1 MKGRIQMLKKIFFN
15 IILIFLSTIFFA
27 CSNSSNISEDILEAK
42 ETKLNTTNPFFN
54 KSTLTYGYPHF
65 DKIKNSHYLPAFEKG
80 MKDHLNEINEIVNQK
95 DKPNFKNTIIN
106 LEKSGE
112 LLNRVSY
119 VFFSM
124 SWANTND
131 SLESIRTQIAPQLSA
146 HNDEILLN
154 EKLFNRVETIYND
167 KENLSLDDESIRLL
181 EETYKSFI
189 RSGAKLSTND
199 KEKLKQ
205 TNESIAENTTILTQN
220 VLKEVNSL
228 AIIVD
233 DINELEGLS
242 ESMIEVLSEEAVKRG
257 LNDKFVITLQNTSG
271 QPILASLKNRKLREK
286 IHLTSLSRGSSGG
299 EFDNRKIFLKL
310 IKLRTEKAN
319 LLGFD
324 NYAEYSLDEQTAK
337 TVEAVNSR
345 LSSLTPPSVR
355 NANKEAIELQ
365 KIINSEGD
373 DFKLESWDWDF
384 YSEKLMQ
391 KKYQFDESEMKP
403 YFELNNVFFKGVF
416 FSAEKLFGLKFKEIN
431 NLPIYHPEVRT
442 FEVFDKDGS
451 LLSIFILDP
460 YARSSKRGG
469 AWMNAYVPQ
478 SKLLN
483 QKPVIA
489 NHLNINKPANESDP
503 TLMTFDEVITAFHEF
518 GHAVHGILSNVNYP
532 SFSGTSVPR
541 DFVEFPSQ
549 VYEMWATWPEV
560 LESYAIHYKT
570 NEPMPNDL
578 LQKVLDARKF
588 NQGFKTTEYLAASLL
603 DQAWHQ
609 INIDEIPSLNDFL
622 TFESNALMS
631 SGIKLNTIPPRYRT
645 TYFSHI
651 MGGYSAGYYS
661 YIWSEVLD
669 ADTVE
674 WFKENGG
681 LTIENGNHFRNTLLS
696 KGGSKDAMSL
706 FIDFR
711 GQKPDIKY
719 LLNRRG
725 LNN

>member
-1 MKGRIQMLKKIFFN
+1 MLVKNFYKIT
-15 IILIFLSTIFFA
+15 LIFLTTFFSG
-27 CSNSSNISEDILEAK
+27 CSNSSNISEDISQEK
-42 ETKLNTTNPFFN
+42 EIEVNIINPFFN
-54 KSTLTYGYPHF
+54 KSTLVYGYPHF
-65 DKIKNSHYLPAFEKG
+65 DKIKNPHYLPAFEKG
-80 MKDHLNEINEIVNQK
+80 MKEHINEINEIINQEE
-95 DKPNFKNTIIN
+95 KPNFENTIIK

-119 VFFSM
+119 VFYSM

-131 SLESIRTQIAPQLSA
+131 SLESIRTAIAPQLSA

-154 EKLFNRVETIYND
+154 EKLFNRVENIFKN
-167 KENLSLDDESIRLL
+167 KENLTLDSESLRLL

-189 RSGAKLSTND
+189 RSGAQLSVDD
-199 KEKLKQ
+199 KEILKQ
-205 TNESIAENTTILTQN
+205 INESIAQNTTTLTQN
-220 VLKEVNSL
+220 VLKEVNEL
-228 AIIVD
+228 AVVVD
-233 DINELEGLS
+233 NRNELDGLS
-242 ESMIEVLSEEAVKRG
+242 ESMIELLSQEAIKRG
-257 LNDKFVITLQNTSG
+257 LDDKFVITLQNTSG
-271 QPILASLKNRKLREK
+271 QPILANLKNRKLREK
-286 IHLTSLSRGSSGG
+286 IHKTSLSRGSSGG
-299 EFDNRKIFLKL
+299 KFDNKENFLNL
-310 IKLRTEKAN
+310 IKLRTQKAN
-319 LLGFD
+319 LLGFN

-337 TVEAVNSR
+337 TVEAVNER
-345 LSSLTPPSVR
+345 LASLTPPSVR

-365 KIINSEGD
+365 KIINSED
-373 DFKLESWDWDF
+373 NNFKLESWDWDF

-391 KKYQFDESEMKP
+391 QQYQFDESEMKP
-403 YFELNNVFFKGVF
+403 FFELNNVFFKGVF
-416 FSAEKLFGLKFKEIN
+416 FSAEKLFGLKFKEITT
-431 NLPIYHPEVRT
+431 LPIYHPEVRT

-451 LLSIFILDP
+451 LISIFILDP

-483 QKPVIA
+483 QKPIIA
-489 NHLNINKPANESDP
+489 NHLNINKPADENDP

-518 GHAVHGILSNVNYP
+518 GHAIHGILSDVNYP

-560 LESYAIHYKT
+560 LENYAIHFKT

-588 NQGFKTTEYLAASLL
+588 NQGFKTVEYLAASLL

-609 INIDEIPSLNDFL
+609 ISIDETPNLNDFI

-631 SGIKLNTIPPRYRT
+631 AGIKLNTIPPRYRT

-681 LTIENGNHFRNTLLS
+681 LKMENGDHFRETLLS

-711 GQKPDIKY
+711 GQKPDIKH

-725 LNN
+725 LN

>member
-1 MKGRIQMLKKIFFN
+1 MLVKNFYKIT
-15 IILIFLSTIFFA
+15 LIFLTTFFSG
-27 CSNSSNISEDILEAK
+27 CSNSSNISEDISQEK
-42 ETKLNTTNPFFN
+42 EIEVNITNPFFN
-54 KSTLTYGYPHF
+54 KSTLVYGYPHF

-80 MKDHLNEINEIVNQK
+80 MKEHINQINEIIKQQE
-95 DKPNFKNTIIN
+95 KPNFENTIIK

-119 VFFSM
+119 VFYSM

-131 SLESIRTQIAPQLSA
+131 SLESIRTAIAPQLSA

-154 EKLFNRVETIYND
+154 EKLFNRVENIFKN
-167 KENLSLDDESIRLL
+167 KENLTLDSESLRLL

-189 RSGAKLSTND
+189 RSGAKLSVDD

-205 TNESIAENTTILTQN
+205 INESIAQNTTTLTQN
-220 VLKEVNSL
+220 VLKEVNEL
-228 AIIVD
+228 AIVVD
-233 DINELEGLS
+233 NRNELDGLS
-242 ESMIEVLSEEAVKRG
+242 ESMIEVLSQEAIKRG
-257 LNDKFVITLQNTSG
+257 LDDKFVITLQNTSG
-271 QPILASLKNRKLREK
+271 QPILANLKNRKLREK
-286 IHLTSLSRGSSGG
+286 IHKTSLSRGSSGG
-299 EFDNRKIFLKL
+299 EFDNKESFLNL
-310 IKLRTEKAN
+310 IKLRTQKAN
-319 LLGFD
+319 LLGFN

-337 TVEAVNSR
+337 TVEAVNER
-345 LSSLTPPSVR
+345 LASLTPPSVR

-365 KIINSEGD
+365 KIINSED
-373 DFKLESWDWDF
+373 NNFKLESWDWDF

-391 KKYQFDESEMKP
+391 QQYQFDESEMKP
-403 YFELNNVFFKGVF
+403 FFELNNVFFKGVF
-416 FSAEKLFGLKFKEIN
+416 FSAEKLFGLKFKEITT
-431 NLPIYHPEVRT
+431 LPIYHPEVRT
-442 FEVFDKDGS
+442 FEVFDKDES
-451 LLSIFILDP
+451 LISIFILDP
-460 YARSSKRGG
+460 YSRSSKRGG

-483 QKPVIA
+483 QKPIIA
-489 NHLNINKPANESDP
+489 NHLNINKPADKNDP

-518 GHAVHGILSNVNYP
+518 GHAIHGILSDVNYP

-560 LESYAIHYKT
+560 LENYAIHFKT

-588 NQGFKTTEYLAASLL
+588 NQGFKTVEYLAASLL

-609 INIDEIPSLNDFL
+609 ISIDEIPNLNDFL

-631 SGIKLNTIPPRYRT
+631 AGIKLNTIPPRYRT

-681 LTIENGNHFRNTLLS
+681 LKMENGDHFRETLLS
-696 KGGSKDAMSL
+696 KGGSKDAMNL
-706 FIDFR
+706 FMDFR
-711 GQKPDIKY
+711 GQKPDIKH

-725 LNN
+725 LN

>member
-1 MKGRIQMLKKIFFN
+1 MLVKNFYKIT
-15 IILIFLSTIFFA
+15 LIFLTTFFSG
-27 CSNSSNISEDILEAK
+27 CSNSSNISEDISQEK
-42 ETKLNTTNPFFN
+42 EIEVNIINPFFN
-54 KSTLTYGYPHF
+54 KSTLVYGYPHF
-65 DKIKNSHYLPAFEKG
+65 DKIKNPHYLPAFEKG
-80 MKDHLNEINEIVNQK
+80 MKEHINEINEIINQEE
-95 DKPNFKNTIIN
+95 KPNFENTIIK

-119 VFFSM
+119 VFYSM

-131 SLESIRTQIAPQLSA
+131 SLESIRTEIAPQLSA

-154 EKLFNRVETIYND
+154 EKLFNRVENIFKN
-167 KENLSLDDESIRLL
+167 KENLTLDSESLRLL

-189 RSGAKLSTND
+189 RSGAKLSLDD

-205 TNESIAENTTILTQN
+205 INESIAQNTTTLTQN
-220 VLKEVNSL
+220 VLKEVNEL
-228 AIIVD
+228 AVVVD
-233 DINELEGLS
+233 NRNELDGLS
-242 ESMIEVLSEEAVKRG
+242 ESMIELLSQEAIKRG
-257 LNDKFVITLQNTSG
+257 LDDKFVITLQNTSG
-271 QPILASLKNRKLREK
+271 QPILANLKNRKLREK
-286 IHLTSLSRGSSGG
+286 IHKTSLSRGSSGG
-299 EFDNRKIFLKL
+299 EFDNRESFLNL
-310 IKLRTEKAN
+310 IKLRTQKAN
-319 LLGFD
+319 LLGFN

-337 TVEAVNSR
+337 TVEAVNER
-345 LSSLTPPSVR
+345 LASLTPPSVR

-365 KIINSEGD
+365 KIINSED
-373 DFKLESWDWDF
+373 NNFKLESWDWDF

-391 KKYQFDESEMKP
+391 QQYQFDESEMKP
-403 YFELNNVFFKGVF
+403 FFELNNVFFKGVF
-416 FSAEKLFGLKFKEIN
+416 FSAEKLFGLKFKEITT
-431 NLPIYHPEVRT
+431 LPIYHPEVRT

-451 LLSIFILDP
+451 LISIFILDP

-483 QKPVIA
+483 QKPIIA
-489 NHLNINKPANESDP
+489 NHLNINKPADENDP

-518 GHAVHGILSNVNYP
+518 GHAIHGILSDVNYP

-560 LESYAIHYKT
+560 LENYAIHFKT

-588 NQGFKTTEYLAASLL
+588 NQGFKTVEYLAASLL

-609 INIDEIPSLNDFL
+609 ISIDETPNLNDFI

-631 SGIKLNTIPPRYRT
+631 AGIKLNTIPPRYRT

-681 LTIENGNHFRNTLLS
+681 LKMENGDHFRETLLS

-711 GQKPDIKY
+711 GQKPDIKH

-725 LNN
+725 LN

>member
-1 MKGRIQMLKKIFFN
+1 MIEKNFYKIT
-15 IILIFLSTIFFA
+15 LIFLTTFFFG
-27 CSNSSNISEDILEAK
+27 CSNSSNISEDISQEK
-42 ETKLNTTNPFFN
+42 EIEVNIINPFFN
-54 KSTLTYGYPHF
+54 KSTLVYGYPHF
-65 DKIKNSHYLPAFEKG
+65 DKIKNPHYLPAFEKG
-80 MKDHLNEINEIVNQK
+80 MKEHINEINEIINQEE
-95 DKPNFKNTIIN
+95 KPNFENTIIK

-119 VFFSM
+119 VFYSM

-131 SLESIRTQIAPQLSA
+131 SLESIRTEIAPQLSA

-154 EKLFNRVETIYND
+154 EKLFNRVENIFKN
-167 KENLSLDDESIRLL
+167 KENLTLDSESLRLL

-189 RSGAKLSTND
+189 RSGAQLSVDD
-199 KEKLKQ
+199 KEILKQ
-205 TNESIAENTTILTQN
+205 INESIAQNTTTLTQN
-220 VLKEVNSL
+220 VLKEVNEL
-228 AIIVD
+228 AIVVD
-233 DINELEGLS
+233 NRNELDGLS
-242 ESMIEVLSEEAVKRG
+242 ESMIEVLSQEAIKRG
-257 LNDKFVITLQNTSG
+257 LDDKFVITLQNTSG
-271 QPILASLKNRKLREK
+271 QPILANLKNRKLREK
-286 IHLTSLSRGSSGG
+286 IHKTSLSRGSSGG
-299 EFDNRKIFLKL
+299 KFDNKENFLNL
-310 IKLRTEKAN
+310 IKLRTQKAN
-319 LLGFD
+319 LLGFN

-337 TVEAVNSR
+337 TVEAVNER
-345 LSSLTPPSVR
+345 LASLTPPSVR

-365 KIINSEGD
+365 KIINSED
-373 DFKLESWDWDF
+373 NNFKLESWDWDF

-391 KKYQFDESEMKP
+391 QQYQFDESEMKP
-403 YFELNNVFFKGVF
+403 FFELNNVFFKGVF
-416 FSAEKLFGLKFKEIN
+416 FSAEKLFGLKFKEITT
-431 NLPIYHPEVRT
+431 LPIYHPEVRT

-451 LLSIFILDP
+451 LISIFILDP

-483 QKPVIA
+483 QKPIIA
-489 NHLNINKPANESDP
+489 NHLNINKPADKNDP

-518 GHAVHGILSNVNYP
+518 GHAIHGILSDVNYP

-560 LESYAIHYKT
+560 LENYAIHFKT

-588 NQGFKTTEYLAASLL
+588 NQGFKTVEYLAASLL

-609 INIDEIPSLNDFL
+609 ISIDETPNLNDFI

-631 SGIKLNTIPPRYRT
+631 AGIKLNTIPPRYRT

-681 LTIENGNHFRNTLLS
+681 LKMENGDHFRETLLS

-711 GQKPDIKY
+711 GQKPDIKH

-725 LNN
+725 LN

>member
-1 MKGRIQMLKKIFFN
+1 MLVKNFYKIT
-15 IILIFLSTIFFA
+15 LIFLTTFFFG
-27 CSNSSNISEDILEAK
+27 CSNSSNISEDISQEK
-42 ETKLNTTNPFFN
+42 EIEVNIINPFFN
-54 KSTLTYGYPHF
+54 KSTLVYGYPHF
-65 DKIKNSHYLPAFEKG
+65 DKIKNPHYLPAFEKG
-80 MKDHLNEINEIVNQK
+80 MKEHINEINEIINQEE
-95 DKPNFKNTIIN
+95 KPNFENTIIK

-119 VFFSM
+119 VFYSM

-131 SLESIRTQIAPQLSA
+131 SLESIRTEIAPQLSA

-154 EKLFNRVETIYND
+154 EKLFNRVENIFKN
-167 KENLSLDDESIRLL
+167 KENLTLDSESLRLL

-189 RSGAKLSTND
+189 RSGAQLSVDD
-199 KEKLKQ
+199 KERLKQ
-205 TNESIAENTTILTQN
+205 INESIAQNTTTLTQN
-220 VLKEVNSL
+220 VLKEVNEL
-228 AIIVD
+228 AVVVD
-233 DINELEGLS
+233 NRNELDGLS
-242 ESMIEVLSEEAVKRG
+242 ESMIELLSQEAIKRG
-257 LNDKFVITLQNTSG
+257 LDDKFVITLQNTSG
-271 QPILASLKNRKLREK
+271 QPILANLKNRKLREK
-286 IHLTSLSRGSSGG
+286 IHKTSLSRGSSGG
-299 EFDNRKIFLKL
+299 KFDNKENFLNL
-310 IKLRTEKAN
+310 IKLRTQKAN
-319 LLGFD
+319 LLGFN

-337 TVEAVNSR
+337 TVEAVNER
-345 LSSLTPPSVR
+345 LASLTPPSVR

-365 KIINSEGD
+365 KIINSED
-373 DFKLESWDWDF
+373 NNFKLESWDWDF

-391 KKYQFDESEMKP
+391 QQYQFDESEMKP
-403 YFELNNVFFKGVF
+403 FFELNNVFFKGVF
-416 FSAEKLFGLKFKEIN
+416 FSAEKLFGLKFKEITT
-431 NLPIYHPEVRT
+431 LPIYHPEVRT

-451 LLSIFILDP
+451 LISIFILDP

-483 QKPVIA
+483 QKPIIA
-489 NHLNINKPANESDP
+489 NHLNINKPADENDP

-518 GHAVHGILSNVNYP
+518 GHAIHGILSDVNYP

-560 LESYAIHYKT
+560 LENYAIHFKT

-588 NQGFKTTEYLAASLL
+588 NQGFKTVEYLAASLL

-609 INIDEIPSLNDFL
+609 ISIDETPNLNDFI

-631 SGIKLNTIPPRYRT
+631 AGIKLNTIPPRYRT

-681 LTIENGNHFRNTLLS
+681 LKMENGDHFRETLLS

-711 GQKPDIKY
+711 GQKPDIKH

-725 LNN
+725 LN

>member
-1 MKGRIQMLKKIFFN
+1 MLVKNFYKIT
-15 IILIFLSTIFFA
+15 LIFLTTFFFG
-27 CSNSSNISEDILEAK
+27 CSNSSNISEDISQEK
-42 ETKLNTTNPFFN
+42 EIEVNIINPFFN
-54 KSTLTYGYPHF
+54 KSTLVYGYPHF
-65 DKIKNSHYLPAFEKG
+65 DKIKNPHYLPAFEKG
-80 MKDHLNEINEIVNQK
+80 MKEHINEINEIINQEE
-95 DKPNFKNTIIN
+95 KPNFENTIIK

-119 VFFSM
+119 VFYSM

-131 SLESIRTQIAPQLSA
+131 SLESIRTEIAPQLSA

-154 EKLFNRVETIYND
+154 EKLFNRVENIFKN
-167 KENLSLDDESIRLL
+167 KENLTLDSESLRLL

-189 RSGAKLSTND
+189 RSGAQLSVDD
-199 KEKLKQ
+199 KEILKQ
-205 TNESIAENTTILTQN
+205 INESIAQNTTTLTQN
-220 VLKEVNSL
+220 VLKEVNEL
-228 AIIVD
+228 AVVVD
-233 DINELEGLS
+233 NRNELDGLS
-242 ESMIEVLSEEAVKRG
+242 ESMIELLSQEAIKRG
-257 LNDKFVITLQNTSG
+257 LDDKFVITLQNTSG
-271 QPILASLKNRKLREK
+271 QPILANLKNRKLREK
-286 IHLTSLSRGSSGG
+286 IHKTSLSRGSSGG
-299 EFDNRKIFLKL
+299 KFDNKENFLNL
-310 IKLRTEKAN
+310 IKLRTQKAN
-319 LLGFD
+319 LLGFN

-337 TVEAVNSR
+337 TVEAVNER
-345 LSSLTPPSVR
+345 LASLTPPSVR

-365 KIINSEGD
+365 KIINSED
-373 DFKLESWDWDF
+373 NNFKLESWDWDF

-391 KKYQFDESEMKP
+391 QQYQFDESEMKP
-403 YFELNNVFFKGVF
+403 FFELNNVFFKGVF
-416 FSAEKLFGLKFKEIN
+416 FSAEKLFGLKFKEITT
-431 NLPIYHPEVRT
+431 LPIYHPEVRT
-442 FEVFDKDGS
+442 FEVFDKDG
-451 LLSIFILDP
+451 LLISIFILDP

-483 QKPVIA
+483 QKPIIA
-489 NHLNINKPANESDP
+489 NHLNINKPADENDP

-518 GHAVHGILSNVNYP
+518 GHAIHGILSDVNYP

-560 LESYAIHYKT
+560 LENYAIHFKT

-588 NQGFKTTEYLAASLL
+588 NQGFKTVEYLAASLL

-609 INIDEIPSLNDFL
+609 ISIDETPNLNDFI

-631 SGIKLNTIPPRYRT
+631 AGIKLNTIPPRYRT

-681 LTIENGNHFRNTLLS
+681 LKMENGDHFRETLLS

-711 GQKPDIKY
+711 GQKPDIKH

-725 LNN
+725 LN

>member
-1 MKGRIQMLKKIFFN
+1 MLVKNFYKIT
-15 IILIFLSTIFFA
+15 LIFLTTFFSG
-27 CSNSSNISEDILEAK
+27 CSNSSNISEDISQEK
-42 ETKLNTTNPFFN
+42 EIEVNITNPFFN
-54 KSTLTYGYPHF
+54 KSTLVYGYPHF

-80 MKDHLNEINEIVNQK
+80 MKEHINQINEIIKQQE
-95 DKPNFKNTIIN
+95 KPNFENTIIK

-119 VFFSM
+119 VFYSM

-131 SLESIRTQIAPQLSA
+131 SLESIRTAIAPQLSA

-154 EKLFNRVETIYND
+154 EKLFNRVENIFKN
-167 KENLSLDDESIRLL
+167 KENLTLDSESLRLL

-189 RSGAKLSTND
+189 RSGAQLSVDD

-205 TNESIAENTTILTQN
+205 INESIAQNTTTLTQN
-220 VLKEVNSL
+220 VLKEVNEL
-228 AIIVD
+228 AIVVD
-233 DINELEGLS
+233 NRNELDGLS
-242 ESMIEVLSEEAVKRG
+242 ESMIEVLSQEAIKRG
-257 LNDKFVITLQNTSG
+257 LDDKFVITLQNTSG
-271 QPILASLKNRKLREK
+271 QPILANLKNRKLREK
-286 IHLTSLSRGSSGG
+286 IHKTSLSRGSSGG
-299 EFDNRKIFLKL
+299 EFDNKENFLNL
-310 IKLRTEKAN
+310 IKLRTQKAN
-319 LLGFD
+319 LLGFN

-337 TVEAVNSR
+337 TVEAVNER
-345 LSSLTPPSVR
+345 LASLTPPSVR

-365 KIINSEGD
+365 KIINSED
-373 DFKLESWDWDF
+373 NNFKLESWDWDF

-391 KKYQFDESEMKP
+391 QQYQFDESEMKP
-403 YFELNNVFFKGVF
+403 FFELNNVFFKGVF
-416 FSAEKLFGLKFKEIN
+416 FSAEKLFGLKFKEITT
-431 NLPIYHPEVRT
+431 LPIYHPEVRT
-442 FEVFDKDGS
+442 FEVFDKDES
-451 LLSIFILDP
+451 LISIFILDP

-483 QKPVIA
+483 QKPIIA
-489 NHLNINKPANESDP
+489 NHLNINKPADKNDP

-518 GHAVHGILSNVNYP
+518 GHAIHGILSDVNYP

-560 LESYAIHYKT
+560 LENYAIHFKT

-588 NQGFKTTEYLAASLL
+588 NQGFKTVEYLAASLL

-609 INIDEIPSLNDFL
+609 ISIDETPNLNDFL

-631 SGIKLNTIPPRYRT
+631 AGIKLNTIPPRYRT

-681 LTIENGNHFRNTLLS
+681 LKMENGDHFRETLLS
-696 KGGSKDAMSL
+696 KGGSKDAMNL

-711 GQKPDIKY
+711 GQKPDIKH

-725 LNN
+725 LN

>member
-1 MKGRIQMLKKIFFN
+1 MLVKNFYKIT
-15 IILIFLSTIFFA
+15 LIFLTTFFSG
-27 CSNSSNISEDILEAK
+27 CSNSSNISEDISQEK
-42 ETKLNTTNPFFN
+42 EIEVNITNPFFN
-54 KSTLTYGYPHF
+54 KSTLVYGYPHF

-80 MKDHLNEINEIVNQK
+80 MKEHINQINEIIKQEE
-95 DKPNFKNTIIN
+95 KPNFENTIIK

-119 VFFSM
+119 VFYSM

-131 SLESIRTQIAPQLSA
+131 SLESIRTEIAPQLSA

-154 EKLFNRVETIYND
+154 EKLFNRVENIFKN
-167 KENLSLDDESIRLL
+167 KENLTLDSESLRLL

-189 RSGAKLSTND
+189 RSGAKLSVDD

-205 TNESIAENTTILTQN
+205 INESIAQNTTTLTQN
-220 VLKEVNSL
+220 VLKEVNEL
-228 AIIVD
+228 AIVVD
-233 DINELEGLS
+233 NRNELDGLS
-242 ESMIEVLSEEAVKRG
+242 ESMIEVLSQEAIKRG
-257 LNDKFVITLQNTSG
+257 LDDKFVITLQNTSG
-271 QPILASLKNRKLREK
+271 QPILANLKNRKLREK
-286 IHLTSLSRGSSGG
+286 IHKTSLSRGSSGG
-299 EFDNRKIFLKL
+299 EFDNKESFLNL
-310 IKLRTEKAN
+310 IKLRTQKAN
-319 LLGFD
+319 LLGFN

-337 TVEAVNSR
+337 TVEAVNER
-345 LSSLTPPSVR
+345 LASLTPPSVR

-365 KIINSEGD
+365 KIINSED
-373 DFKLESWDWDF
+373 NNFKLESWDWDF

-391 KKYQFDESEMKP
+391 QQYQFDESEMKP
-403 YFELNNVFFKGVF
+403 FFELNNVFFKGVF
-416 FSAEKLFGLKFKEIN
+416 FSAEKLFGLKFKEITT
-431 NLPIYHPEVRT
+431 LPIYHPEVRT
-442 FEVFDKDGS
+442 FEVFDKDES
-451 LLSIFILDP
+451 LISIFILDP
-460 YARSSKRGG
+460 YSRSSKRGG

-483 QKPVIA
+483 QKPIIA
-489 NHLNINKPANESDP
+489 NHLNINKPADKNDP

-518 GHAVHGILSNVNYP
+518 GHAIHGILSDVNYP

-560 LESYAIHYKT
+560 LENYAIHFKT

-588 NQGFKTTEYLAASLL
+588 NQGFKTVEYLAASLL

-609 INIDEIPSLNDFL
+609 ISIDETPNLNDFL

-631 SGIKLNTIPPRYRT
+631 AGIKLNTIPPRYRT

-681 LTIENGNHFRNTLLS
+681 LKMENGDHFRETLLS
-696 KGGSKDAMSL
+696 KGGSKDAMNL
-706 FIDFR
+706 FMDFR
-711 GQKPDIKY
+711 GQKPDIKH

-725 LNN
+725 LN

>member
-1 MKGRIQMLKKIFFN
+1 MLVKNFYKIT
-15 IILIFLSTIFFA
+15 LIFLTTFFSG
-27 CSNSSNISEDILEAK
+27 CSNSSNISEDISQEK
-42 ETKLNTTNPFFN
+42 EIEVNITNPFFN
-54 KSTLTYGYPHF
+54 KSTLVYGYPHF

-80 MKDHLNEINEIVNQK
+80 MKEHINQINEIIKQEE
-95 DKPNFKNTIIN
+95 KPNFENTIIK

-119 VFFSM
+119 VFYSM

-131 SLESIRTQIAPQLSA
+131 SLESIRTEIAPQLSA

-154 EKLFNRVETIYND
+154 EKLFNRVENIFKN
-167 KENLSLDDESIRLL
+167 KENLTLDSESLRLL

-189 RSGAKLSTND
+189 RSGAKLSVDD

-205 TNESIAENTTILTQN
+205 INESIAQNTTTLTQN
-220 VLKEVNSL
+220 VLKEVNEL
-228 AIIVD
+228 AIVVD
-233 DINELEGLS
+233 NRNELDGLS
-242 ESMIEVLSEEAVKRG
+242 ESMIEVLSQEAIKRG
-257 LNDKFVITLQNTSG
+257 LDDKFVITLQNTSG
-271 QPILASLKNRKLREK
+271 QPILANLKNRKLREK
-286 IHLTSLSRGSSGG
+286 IHKTSLSRGSSGG
-299 EFDNRKIFLKL
+299 EFDNKESFLNL
-310 IKLRTEKAN
+310 IKLRTQKAN
-319 LLGFD
+319 LLGFN

-337 TVEAVNSR
+337 TVEAVNER
-345 LSSLTPPSVR
+345 LASLTPPSVR

-365 KIINSEGD
+365 KIINSED
-373 DFKLESWDWDF
+373 NNFKLESWDWDF

-391 KKYQFDESEMKP
+391 QQYQFDESEMKP
-403 YFELNNVFFKGVF
+403 FFELNNVFFKGVF
-416 FSAEKLFGLKFKEIN
+416 FSAEKLFGLKFKEITT
-431 NLPIYHPEVRT
+431 LPIYHPEVRT

-451 LLSIFILDP
+451 LISIFILDP

-483 QKPVIA
+483 QKPIIA
-489 NHLNINKPANESDP
+489 NHLNINKPADKNDP

-518 GHAVHGILSNVNYP
+518 GHAIHGILSDVNYP

-560 LESYAIHYKT
+560 LENYAIHFKT

-588 NQGFKTTEYLAASLL
+588 NQGFKTVEYLAASLL

-609 INIDEIPSLNDFL
+609 ISIDETPNLNDFL

-631 SGIKLNTIPPRYRT
+631 AGIKLNTIPPRYRT

-681 LTIENGNHFRNTLLS
+681 LKMENGDHFRETLLS
-696 KGGSKDAMSL
+696 KGGSKDAMNL
-706 FIDFR
+706 FMDFR
-711 GQKPDIKY
+711 GQKPDIKH

-725 LNN
+725 LN

>member
-1 MKGRIQMLKKIFFN
+1 MIEKNFYKIT
-15 IILIFLSTIFFA
+15 LIFLTTFFFG
-27 CSNSSNISEDILEAK
+27 CSNSSNISEDISQEK
-42 ETKLNTTNPFFN
+42 EIEVNIINPFFN
-54 KSTLTYGYPHF
+54 KSTLVYGYPHF
-65 DKIKNSHYLPAFEKG
+65 DKIKNPHYLPAFEKG
-80 MKDHLNEINEIVNQK
+80 MKEHINEINEIINQEE
-95 DKPNFKNTIIN
+95 KPNFENTIIK

-119 VFFSM
+119 VFYSM

-131 SLESIRTQIAPQLSA
+131 SLESIRTEIAPQLSA

-154 EKLFNRVETIYND
+154 EKLFNRVENIFKN
-167 KENLSLDDESIRLL
+167 KENLTLDSESLRLL

-189 RSGAKLSTND
+189 RSGAQLSVDD
-199 KEKLKQ
+199 KEILKQ
-205 TNESIAENTTILTQN
+205 INESIAQNTTTLTQN
-220 VLKEVNSL
+220 VLKEVNEL
-228 AIIVD
+228 AVVVD
-233 DINELEGLS
+233 NRNELDGLS
-242 ESMIEVLSEEAVKRG
+242 ESMIELLSQEAIKRG
-257 LNDKFVITLQNTSG
+257 LDDKFVITLQNTSG
-271 QPILASLKNRKLREK
+271 QPILANLKNRKLREK
-286 IHLTSLSRGSSGG
+286 IHKTSLSRGSSGG
-299 EFDNRKIFLKL
+299 KFDNKENFLNL
-310 IKLRTEKAN
+310 IKLRTQKAN
-319 LLGFD
+319 LLGFN

-337 TVEAVNSR
+337 TVEAVNER
-345 LSSLTPPSVR
+345 LASLTPPSVR

-365 KIINSEGD
+365 KIINSED
-373 DFKLESWDWDF
+373 NNFKLESWDWDF

-391 KKYQFDESEMKP
+391 QQYQFDESEMKP
-403 YFELNNVFFKGVF
+403 FFELNNVFFKGVF
-416 FSAEKLFGLKFKEIN
+416 FSAEKLFGLKFKEITT
-431 NLPIYHPEVRT
+431 LPIYHPEVRT

-451 LLSIFILDP
+451 LISIFILDP

-483 QKPVIA
+483 QKPIIA
-489 NHLNINKPANESDP
+489 NHLNINKPADENDP

-518 GHAVHGILSNVNYP
+518 GHAIHGILSDVNYP

-560 LESYAIHYKT
+560 LENYAIHFKT

-588 NQGFKTTEYLAASLL
+588 NQGFKTVEYLAASLL

-609 INIDEIPSLNDFL
+609 ISIDETPNLNDFI

-631 SGIKLNTIPPRYRT
+631 AGIKLNTIPPRYRT

-681 LTIENGNHFRNTLLS
+681 LKMENGDHFRETLLS

-711 GQKPDIKY
+711 GQKPDIKH

-725 LNN
+725 LN

>member
-1 MKGRIQMLKKIFFN
+1 MLVKNFYKIT
-15 IILIFLSTIFFA
+15 LIFLTTFFSG
-27 CSNSSNISEDILEAK
+27 CSNSSNISEDISQEK
-42 ETKLNTTNPFFN
+42 EIEVNITNPFFN
-54 KSTLTYGYPHF
+54 KSTLVYGYPHF

-80 MKDHLNEINEIVNQK
+80 MKEHINQINEIIKQQE
-95 DKPNFKNTIIN
+95 KPNFENTIIK

-119 VFFSM
+119 VFYSM

-131 SLESIRTQIAPQLSA
+131 SLESIRTAIAPQLSA

-154 EKLFNRVETIYND
+154 EKLFNRVENIFKN
-167 KENLSLDDESIRLL
+167 KENLTLDSESLRLL

-189 RSGAKLSTND
+189 RSGAKLSVDD

-205 TNESIAENTTILTQN
+205 INESIAQNTTTLTQN
-220 VLKEVNSL
+220 VLKEVNEL
-228 AIIVD
+228 AIVVD
-233 DINELEGLS
+233 NRNELDGLS
-242 ESMIEVLSEEAVKRG
+242 ESMIEVLSQEAIKRG
-257 LNDKFVITLQNTSG
+257 LDDKFVITLQNTSG
-271 QPILASLKNRKLREK
+271 QPILANLKNRKLREK
-286 IHLTSLSRGSSGG
+286 IHKTSLSRGSSGG
-299 EFDNRKIFLKL
+299 EFDNRESFLNL
-310 IKLRTEKAN
+310 IKLRTQKAN
-319 LLGFD
+319 LLGFN

-337 TVEAVNSR
+337 TVEAVNER
-345 LSSLTPPSVR
+345 LASLTPPSVR

-365 KIINSEGD
+365 KIINSED
-373 DFKLESWDWDF
+373 NNFKLESWDWDF

-391 KKYQFDESEMKP
+391 QQYQFDESEMKP
-403 YFELNNVFFKGVF
+403 FFELNNVFFKGVF
-416 FSAEKLFGLKFKEIN
+416 FSAEKLFGLKFKEITT
-431 NLPIYHPEVRT
+431 LPIYHPEVRT
-442 FEVFDKDGS
+442 FEVFDKDES
-451 LLSIFILDP
+451 LISIFILDP
-460 YARSSKRGG
+460 YSRSSKRGG

-483 QKPVIA
+483 QKPIIA
-489 NHLNINKPANESDP
+489 NHLNINKPADKNDP

-518 GHAVHGILSNVNYP
+518 GHAIHGILSDVNYP

-560 LESYAIHYKT
+560 LENYAIHFKT

-588 NQGFKTTEYLAASLL
+588 NQGFKTVEYLAASLL

-609 INIDEIPSLNDFL
+609 ISIDETPNLNDFL

-631 SGIKLNTIPPRYRT
+631 AGIKLNTIPPRYRT

-681 LTIENGNHFRNTLLS
+681 LKMENGDHFRETLLS
-696 KGGSKDAMSL
+696 KGGSKDAMNL
-706 FIDFR
+706 FMDFR
-711 GQKPDIKY
+711 GQKPDIKH

-725 LNN
+725 LN

>member
-1 MKGRIQMLKKIFFN
+1 MLVKNFYKIT
-15 IILIFLSTIFFA
+15 LIFLTTFFSG
-27 CSNSSNISEDILEAK
+27 CSNSSNISEDISQEK
-42 ETKLNTTNPFFN
+42 EIEVNITNPFFN
-54 KSTLTYGYPHF
+54 KSTLVYGYPHF

-80 MKDHLNEINEIVNQK
+80 MKEHINQINEIIKQQE
-95 DKPNFKNTIIN
+95 KPNFENTIIK

-119 VFFSM
+119 VFYSM

-131 SLESIRTQIAPQLSA
+131 SLESIRTAIAPQLSA

-154 EKLFNRVETIYND
+154 EKLFNRVENIFKN
-167 KENLSLDDESIRLL
+167 KENLTLDSESLRLL

-189 RSGAKLSTND
+189 RSGAKLSVDD

-205 TNESIAENTTILTQN
+205 INESIAQNTTTLTQN
-220 VLKEVNSL
+220 VLKEVNEL
-228 AIIVD
+228 AIVVD
-233 DINELEGLS
+233 NRNELDGLS
-242 ESMIEVLSEEAVKRG
+242 ESMIEVLSQEAIKRG
-257 LNDKFVITLQNTSG
+257 LDDKFVITLQNTSG
-271 QPILASLKNRKLREK
+271 QPILANLKNRKLREK
-286 IHLTSLSRGSSGG
+286 IHKTSLSRGSSGG
-299 EFDNRKIFLKL
+299 EFDNKESFLNL
-310 IKLRTEKAN
+310 IKLRTQKAN
-319 LLGFD
+319 LLGFN

-337 TVEAVNSR
+337 TVEAVNER
-345 LSSLTPPSVR
+345 LASLTPPSVR

-365 KIINSEGD
+365 KIINSED
-373 DFKLESWDWDF
+373 NNFKLESWDWDF

-391 KKYQFDESEMKP
+391 QQYQFDESEMKP
-403 YFELNNVFFKGVF
+403 FFELNNVFFKGVF
-416 FSAEKLFGLKFKEIN
+416 FSAEKLFGLKFKEITT
-431 NLPIYHPEVRT
+431 LPIYHPEVRT
-442 FEVFDKDGS
+442 FEVFDKDES
-451 LLSIFILDP
+451 LISIFILDP
-460 YARSSKRGG
+460 YSRSSKRGG

-483 QKPVIA
+483 QKPIIA
-489 NHLNINKPANESDP
+489 NHLNINKPADKNDP

-518 GHAVHGILSNVNYP
+518 GHAIHGILSDVNYP

-560 LESYAIHYKT
+560 LENYAIHFKT

-588 NQGFKTTEYLAASLL
+588 NQGFKTVEYLAASLL

-609 INIDEIPSLNDFL
+609 ISIDETPNLNDFL

-631 SGIKLNTIPPRYRT
+631 AGIKLNTIPPRYRT

-681 LTIENGNHFRNTLLS
+681 LKMENGDHFRETLLS
-696 KGGSKDAMSL
+696 KGGSKDAMNL
-706 FIDFR
+706 FMDFR
-711 GQKPDIKY
+711 GQKPDIKH

-725 LNN
+725 LN

>member
-1 MKGRIQMLKKIFFN
+1 MIEKNFYKIT
-15 IILIFLSTIFFA
+15 LIFLTTFFFG
-27 CSNSSNISEDILEAK
+27 CSNSSNISEDISQEK
-42 ETKLNTTNPFFN
+42 EIEVNIINPFFN
-54 KSTLTYGYPHF
+54 KSTLVYGYPHF
-65 DKIKNSHYLPAFEKG
+65 DKIKNLHYLPAFEKG
-80 MKDHLNEINEIVNQK
+80 MKEHINEINEIINQEE
-95 DKPNFKNTIIN
+95 KPNFENTIIK

-119 VFFSM
+119 VFYSM

-131 SLESIRTQIAPQLSA
+131 SLESIRTEIAPQLSA

-154 EKLFNRVETIYND
+154 EKLFNRVENIFKN
-167 KENLSLDDESIRLL
+167 KENLTLDSESLRLL

-189 RSGAKLSTND
+189 RSGAQLSVDD
-199 KEKLKQ
+199 KEILKQ
-205 TNESIAENTTILTQN
+205 INESIAQNTTTLTQN
-220 VLKEVNSL
+220 VLKEVNEL
-228 AIIVD
+228 AVVVD
-233 DINELEGLS
+233 NRNELDGLS
-242 ESMIEVLSEEAVKRG
+242 ESMIELLSQEAIKRG
-257 LNDKFVITLQNTSG
+257 LDDKFVITLQNTSG
-271 QPILASLKNRKLREK
+271 QPILANLKNRKLREK
-286 IHLTSLSRGSSGG
+286 IHKTSLSRGSSGG
-299 EFDNRKIFLKL
+299 KFDNKENFLNL
-310 IKLRTEKAN
+310 IKLRTQKAN
-319 LLGFD
+319 LLGFN

-337 TVEAVNSR
+337 TVEAVNER
-345 LSSLTPPSVR
+345 LASLTPPSVR

-365 KIINSEGD
+365 KIINSED
-373 DFKLESWDWDF
+373 NNFKLESWDWDF

-391 KKYQFDESEMKP
+391 QQYQFDESEMKP
-403 YFELNNVFFKGVF
+403 FFELNNVFFKGVF
-416 FSAEKLFGLKFKEIN
+416 FSAEKLFGLKFKEITT
-431 NLPIYHPEVRT
+431 LPIYHPEVRT

-451 LLSIFILDP
+451 LISIFILDP

-483 QKPVIA
+483 QKPIIA
-489 NHLNINKPANESDP
+489 NHLNINKPADENDP

-518 GHAVHGILSNVNYP
+518 GHAIHGILSDVNYP

-560 LESYAIHYKT
+560 LENYAIHFKT

-588 NQGFKTTEYLAASLL
+588 NQGFKTVEYLAASLL

-609 INIDEIPSLNDFL
+609 ISIDETPNLNDFI

-631 SGIKLNTIPPRYRT
+631 AGIKLNTIPPRYRT

-681 LTIENGNHFRNTLLS
+681 LKMENGDHFRETLLS

-711 GQKPDIKY
+711 GQKPDIKH

-725 LNN
+725 LN

>member
-1 MKGRIQMLKKIFFN
+1 MLVKNFYKIT
-15 IILIFLSTIFFA
+15 LIFLTTFFSG
-27 CSNSSNISEDILEAK
+27 CSNSSNISEDISQEK
-42 ETKLNTTNPFFN
+42 EIEVNIINPFFN
-54 KSTLTYGYPHF
+54 KSTLVYGYPHF

-80 MKDHLNEINEIVNQK
+80 MKEHINQINEIIKQQE
-95 DKPNFKNTIIN
+95 KPNFENTIIK

-119 VFFSM
+119 VFYSM

-131 SLESIRTQIAPQLSA
+131 SLESIRTAIAPQLSA

-154 EKLFNRVETIYND
+154 EKLFNRVENIFKN
-167 KENLSLDDESIRLL
+167 KENLTLDSESLRLL

-189 RSGAKLSTND
+189 RSGAQLSVDD

-205 TNESIAENTTILTQN
+205 INESIAQNTTTLTQN
-220 VLKEVNSL
+220 VLKEVNEL
-228 AIIVD
+228 AIVVD
-233 DINELEGLS
+233 NRNELDGLS
-242 ESMIEVLSEEAVKRG
+242 ESMIEVLSQEAIKRG
-257 LNDKFVITLQNTSG
+257 LDDKFVITLQNTSG
-271 QPILASLKNRKLREK
+271 QPILANLKNRKLREK
-286 IHLTSLSRGSSGG
+286 IHKTSLSRGSSGG
-299 EFDNRKIFLKL
+299 EFDNKESFLNL
-310 IKLRTEKAN
+310 IKLRTQKAN
-319 LLGFD
+319 LLGFN

-337 TVEAVNSR
+337 TVEAVNER
-345 LSSLTPPSVR
+345 LASLTPPSVR

-365 KIINSEGD
+365 KIINSED
-373 DFKLESWDWDF
+373 NNFKLESWDWDF

-391 KKYQFDESEMKP
+391 QQYQFDESEMKP
-403 YFELNNVFFKGVF
+403 FFELNNVFFKGVF
-416 FSAEKLFGLKFKEIN
+416 FSAEKLFGLKFKEITT
-431 NLPIYHPEVRT
+431 LPIYHPEVRT
-442 FEVFDKDGS
+442 FEVFDKDES
-451 LLSIFILDP
+451 LISIFILDP

-483 QKPVIA
+483 QKPIIA
-489 NHLNINKPANESDP
+489 NHLNINKPADKNDP

-518 GHAVHGILSNVNYP
+518 GHAIHGILSDVNYP

-560 LESYAIHYKT
+560 LENYAIHFKT

-588 NQGFKTTEYLAASLL
+588 NQGFKTVEYLAASLL

-609 INIDEIPSLNDFL
+609 ISIDETPNLNDFL

-631 SGIKLNTIPPRYRT
+631 AGIKLNTIPPRYRT

-681 LTIENGNHFRNTLLS
+681 LKMENGDHFRETLLS
-696 KGGSKDAMSL
+696 KGGSKDAMNL

-711 GQKPDIKY
+711 GQKPDIKH

-725 LNN
+725 LN

>member
-1 MKGRIQMLKKIFFN
+1 MIEKNFYKIT
-15 IILIFLSTIFFA
+15 LIFLTTFFFG
-27 CSNSSNISEDILEAK
+27 CSNSSNISEDISQEK
-42 ETKLNTTNPFFN
+42 EIEVNIINPFFN
-54 KSTLTYGYPHF
+54 KSTLVYGYPHF
-65 DKIKNSHYLPAFEKG
+65 DKIKNPHYLPAFEKG
-80 MKDHLNEINEIVNQK
+80 MKEHINEINEIINQEE
-95 DKPNFKNTIIN
+95 KPNFENTIIK

-119 VFFSM
+119 VFYSM

-131 SLESIRTQIAPQLSA
+131 SLESIRTEIAPQLSA

-154 EKLFNRVETIYND
+154 EKLFNRVENIFKN
-167 KENLSLDDESIRLL
+167 KENLTLDSESLRLL

-189 RSGAKLSTND
+189 RSGAQLSVDD
-199 KEKLKQ
+199 KEILKQ
-205 TNESIAENTTILTQN
+205 INESIAQNTTTLTQN
-220 VLKEVNSL
+220 VLKEVNEL
-228 AIIVD
+228 AVVVD
-233 DINELEGLS
+233 NRNELDGLS
-242 ESMIEVLSEEAVKRG
+242 ESMIELLSQEAIKRG
-257 LNDKFVITLQNTSG
+257 LDDKFVITLQNTSG
-271 QPILASLKNRKLREK
+271 QPILANLKNRKLREK
-286 IHLTSLSRGSSGG
+286 IHKTSLSRGSSGG
-299 EFDNRKIFLKL
+299 KFDNKENFLNL
-310 IKLRTEKAN
+310 IKLRTQKAN
-319 LLGFD
+319 LLGFN

-337 TVEAVNSR
+337 TVEAVNER
-345 LSSLTPPSVR
+345 LASLTPPSVR

-365 KIINSEGD
+365 KIINSED
-373 DFKLESWDWDF
+373 NNFKLESWDWDF

-391 KKYQFDESEMKP
+391 QQYQFDESEMKP
-403 YFELNNVFFKGVF
+403 FFELNNVFFKGVF
-416 FSAEKLFGLKFKEIN
+416 FSAEKLFGLKFKEITT
-431 NLPIYHPEVRT
+431 LPIYHPEVRT
-442 FEVFDKDGS
+442 FEVFDKDES
-451 LLSIFILDP
+451 LISIFILDP
-460 YARSSKRGG
+460 YSRSSKRGG

-483 QKPVIA
+483 QKPIIA
-489 NHLNINKPANESDP
+489 NHLNINKPADENDP

-518 GHAVHGILSNVNYP
+518 GHAIHGILSDVNYP

-560 LESYAIHYKT
+560 LENYAIHFKT

-588 NQGFKTTEYLAASLL
+588 NQGFKTVEYLAASLL

-609 INIDEIPSLNDFL
+609 ISIDETPNLNDFI

-631 SGIKLNTIPPRYRT
+631 AGIKLNTIPPRYRT

-681 LTIENGNHFRNTLLS
+681 LKMENGDHFRETLLS

-711 GQKPDIKY
+711 GQKPDIKH

-725 LNN
+725 LN

>member
-1 MKGRIQMLKKIFFN
+1 MLVKNFYKIT
-15 IILIFLSTIFFA
+15 LIFLTTFFSG
-27 CSNSSNISEDILEAK
+27 CSNSSNISEDISQEK
-42 ETKLNTTNPFFN
+42 EIEVNITNPFFN
-54 KSTLTYGYPHF
+54 KSTLVYGYPHF

-80 MKDHLNEINEIVNQK
+80 MKEHINQINEIIKQQE
-95 DKPNFKNTIIN
+95 KPNFENTIIK

-119 VFFSM
+119 VFYSM

-131 SLESIRTQIAPQLSA
+131 SLESIRTAIAPQLSA

-154 EKLFNRVETIYND
+154 EKLFNRVENIFKN
-167 KENLSLDDESIRLL
+167 KENLTLDSESLRLL

-189 RSGAKLSTND
+189 RSGAQLSVDD

-205 TNESIAENTTILTQN
+205 INESIAQNTTTLTQN
-220 VLKEVNSL
+220 VLKEVNEL
-228 AIIVD
+228 AIVVD
-233 DINELEGLS
+233 NRNELDGLS
-242 ESMIEVLSEEAVKRG
+242 ESMIEVLSQEAIKRG
-257 LNDKFVITLQNTSG
+257 LDDKFVITLQNTSG
-271 QPILASLKNRKLREK
+271 QPILANLKNRKLREK
-286 IHLTSLSRGSSGG
+286 IHKTSLSRGSSGG
-299 EFDNRKIFLKL
+299 EFDNKESFLNL
-310 IKLRTEKAN
+310 IKLRTQKAN
-319 LLGFD
+319 LLGFN

-337 TVEAVNSR
+337 TVEAVNER
-345 LSSLTPPSVR
+345 LASLTPPSVR

-365 KIINSEGD
+365 KIINSED
-373 DFKLESWDWDF
+373 NNFKLESWDWDF

-391 KKYQFDESEMKP
+391 QQYQFDESEMKP
-403 YFELNNVFFKGVF
+403 FFELNNVFFKGVF
-416 FSAEKLFGLKFKEIN
+416 FSAEKLFGLKFKEITT
-431 NLPIYHPEVRT
+431 LPIYHPEVRT
-442 FEVFDKDGS
+442 FEVFDKDES
-451 LLSIFILDP
+451 LISIFILDP

-483 QKPVIA
+483 QKPIIA
-489 NHLNINKPANESDP
+489 NHLNINKPADKNDP

-518 GHAVHGILSNVNYP
+518 GHAIHGILSDVNYP

-560 LESYAIHYKT
+560 LENYAIHFKT

-588 NQGFKTTEYLAASLL
+588 NQGFKTVEYLAASLL

-609 INIDEIPSLNDFL
+609 ISIDETPNLNDFL

-631 SGIKLNTIPPRYRT
+631 AGIKLNTIPPRYRT

-681 LTIENGNHFRNTLLS
+681 LKMENGDHFRETLLS
-696 KGGSKDAMSL
+696 KGGSKDAMNL

-711 GQKPDIKY
+711 GQKPDIKH

-725 LNN
+725 LN